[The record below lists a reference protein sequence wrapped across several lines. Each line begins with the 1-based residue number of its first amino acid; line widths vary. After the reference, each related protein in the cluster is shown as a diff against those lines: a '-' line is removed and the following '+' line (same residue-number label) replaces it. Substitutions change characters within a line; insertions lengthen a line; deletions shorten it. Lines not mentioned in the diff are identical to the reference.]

1 MRRFIYKYS
10 LVMSMIEKDTL
21 RKIVIRQKQEI
32 TVKQSLVRR
41 ELLDEILKWFK
52 DNRVII
58 LTGIRRCGKSTLLK
72 EIMQSVSKWCYVNFE
87 DERFLDFKA
96 QDFEMLNE
104 VLIEYYGNANIY
116 FFDEIQNIEKFETF
130 VRRLQDEGKKIIIT
144 GSNASLLSKEFG
156 TRLTGRYKSFEVY
169 PFSFHEFLQLNNIRI
184 NKNDYHI
191 TEKKIDLIKHFK
203 EYLRLGGLPEYLKN
217 KDEEYVRTVYENIL
231 YKDIIARY
239 SIRRQKII
247 KELINLLG
255 TNISSQFTYNSLKKT
270 LGLGN
275 AITVKEYISYLSNSY
290 LFFELL
296 KFSYSIKQ
304 QLNSPRK
311 IYLVDPAFNQICGAN
326 FSENKGKILENIVF
340 IQLKRKNKETYYYAD
355 KNECD
360 FIVKYGTIITEAIQ
374 VCYTLNQTNK
384 EREIAGL
391 LETMEK
397 FNLKKGIII
406 TYEQTEEIK
415 IKDKK
420 IYVLPAYRWIVE

>member
-1 MRRFIYKYS
+1 
-10 LVMSMIEKDTL
+10 MIEKDIL
-21 RKIVIRQKQEI
+21 RKIVMKQKREI
-32 TVKQSLVRR
+32 TVKQNFVRR
-41 ELLDEILKWFK
+41 ELLDEVLKWLK
-52 DNRVII
+52 DHRVII

-72 EIMQSVSKWCYVNFE
+72 EIMQIVSNWCYANFE

-104 VLIEYYGNANIY
+104 VLIECYGNADIY
-116 FFDEIQNIEKFETF
+116 FFDEIQNIERFETF
-130 VRRLQDEGKKIIIT
+130 VRRLQDEGKKVIIT

-156 TRLTGRYKSFEVY
+156 TRLTGRYKAFEVY
-169 PFSFHEFLQLNNIRI
+169 PFSFHEFLQLKNITI
-184 NKNDYHI
+184 SKEDYYI
-191 TEKKIDLIKHFK
+191 IEKKISLIKNFK
-203 EYLRLGGLPEYLKN
+203 EYLELGGLPEYLKN
-217 KDEEYVRTVYENIL
+217 KDEEYIRTIYQNIL
-231 YKDIIARY
+231 YRDVIARY

-311 IYLVDPAFNQICGAN
+311 IYLIDPAFNQICGAN
-326 FSENKGKILENIVF
+326 FSENKGKILENLVF
-340 IQLKRKNKETYYYAD
+340 IQLKRKNKEIYYYAD

-360 FIVKYGTIITEAIQ
+360 FIIKDKTKITEAIQ
-374 VCYTLNQTNK
+374 VCYILNQTNK
-384 EREIAGL
+384 KREIAGL

-397 FNLKKGIII
+397 FNLNKGIII
-406 TYEQTEEIK
+406 TYEQTEEVD

-420 IYVLPAYRWIVE
+420 IYILPIHKWIME